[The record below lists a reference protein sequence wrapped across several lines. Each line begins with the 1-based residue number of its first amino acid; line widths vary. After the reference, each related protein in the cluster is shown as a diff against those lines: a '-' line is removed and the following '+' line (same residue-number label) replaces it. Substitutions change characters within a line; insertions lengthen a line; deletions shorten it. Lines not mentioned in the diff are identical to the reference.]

1 MIDNTLWRHHNQAMR
16 AVLIYDARRSY
27 DDGAIMEIHVWRVP
41 LPVPGSAHEFKYRLF
56 YGYPGRRVIGYDNE
70 RDKGDHKHAEEGEI
84 PYAFVSL
91 ERLIDDFLAE
101 VAERRGL

>member
-1 MIDNTLWRHHNQAMR
+1 MKATLVYQASR
-16 AVLIYDARRSY
+16 AY
-27 DDGAIMEIHVWRVP
+27 DDGAIMEIRVWRVP
-41 LPVPGSAHEFKYRLF
+41 LSVPGSAHEFKYRLF

-70 RDKGDHKHAEEGEI
+70 RGKGDHKHLDEQQA

-91 ERLIDDFLAE
+91 DRLIDDFLAE